1 LVENAPHVAVALRGP
16 MVVVHAGALVVAG
29 AGAHPGGELLVRTR
43 HLRQAFDRILLLEEL
58 QLLQLH

>member
-1 LVENAPHVAVALRGP
+1 